1 MRWKVTS
8 RKPTTF
14 LLHSIII
21 SSLFFLSNDWKFF
34 FIRFDSGPLIFLN
47 TARSSSLYK
56 PMSFLS
62 YFSLILFHI
71 KMPTDSQTSAPS
83 YALIVTSN
91 RFPSLIIQGFSL
103 RNKSD
108 FLAWHII
115 YMSSLL
121 ISVVYFAKLSA
132 LVNSFSDIEG

>member
-1 MRWKVTS
+1 
-8 RKPTTF
+8 
-14 LLHSIII
+14 
-21 SSLFFLSNDWKFF
+21 
-34 FIRFDSGPLIFLN
+34 
-47 TARSSSLYK
+47 
-56 PMSFLS
+56 
-62 YFSLILFHI
+62 
-71 KMPTDSQTSAPS
+71 MPTDSQTSAPS

-115 YMSSLL
+115 YMFSLL

-132 LVNSFSDIEG
+132 LVNSFSDIDG